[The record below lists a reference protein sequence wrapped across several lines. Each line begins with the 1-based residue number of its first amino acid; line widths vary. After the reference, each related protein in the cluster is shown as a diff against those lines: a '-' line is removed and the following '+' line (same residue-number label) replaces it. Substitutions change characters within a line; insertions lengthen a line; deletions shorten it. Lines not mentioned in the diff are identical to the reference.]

1 MITWT
6 LSKLKTFG
14 QQNTSIRKYKTK
26 PQIMRKIFINHKASR
41 ELVSTTY
48 KKKTLRLKSKTN
60 SKRKKNW
67 AKVWID
73 TFPKKIYKWPTN
85 T

>member
-14 QQNTSIRKYKTK
+14 HQNTSIRKYKTK

>member
-1 MITWT
+1 
-6 LSKLKTFG
+6 
-14 QQNTSIRKYKTK
+14 
-26 PQIMRKIFINHKASR
+26 MRRIFINHKASR

-48 KKKTLRLKSKTN
+48 KKKTLQLKRQTL
-60 SKRKKNW
+60 KKKYW

>member
-1 MITWT
+1 
-6 LSKLKTFG
+6 
-14 QQNTSIRKYKTK
+14 
-26 PQIMRKIFINHKASR
+26 MRKIFINHKASR

-48 KKKTLRLKSKTN
+48 KKKTLQLKSKTN
-60 SKRKKNW
+60 SKKKYW

>member
-1 MITWT
+1 
-6 LSKLKTFG
+6 
-14 QQNTSIRKYKTK
+14 
-26 PQIMRKIFINHKASR
+26 MRRIFINHKASR

-48 KKKTLRLKSKTN
+48 KKKTLQLKSKTN
-60 SKRKKNW
+60 SKKKYW

-73 TFPKKIYKWPTN
+73 AFAKKIYKRPTN